1 MAKVKKEELPR
12 TRSGQVITDELAEKW
27 ADEIESDQPVRW
39 ARRLPVGR
47 PSLNGNG
54 ISPRVSFRI
63 PAELHEELQVRA
75 NKERRT
81 CSDITREALEKYLA
95 G

>member
-1 MAKVKKEELPR
+1 MAKVKKEKLPR
-12 TRSGQVITDELAEKW
+12 TRSGRVLTDEVAEKL
-27 ADEIESDQPVRW
+27 ADEIESDREVRW
-39 ARRLPVGR
+39 ARRRPVGR
-47 PSLNGNG
+47 PSLDGDG

-63 PAELHEELQVRA
+63 PAELYEAVQVRA

-81 CSDITREALEKYLA
+81 VSDITREALEKYLA

>member
-1 MAKVKKEELPR
+1 MAKVKKALPPR
-12 TRSGQVITDELAEKW
+12 TRSGEAITDEVAEKW
-27 ADEIESDQPVRW
+27 ADEIESDRPIRW

-47 PSLNGNG
+47 PSLDGDG
-54 ISPRVSFRI
+54 ISPKVSFRV
-63 PAELHEELQVRA
+63 PSGLYDELQARA
-75 NKERRT
+75 NQERRT

>member
-1 MAKVKKEELPR
+1 MAKVKNEEEFR
-12 TRSGQVITDELAEKW
+12 TRSGAVITDEVAEKI
-27 ADEIESDQPVRW
+27 ADEVESDRPIRW

-63 PAELHEELQVRA
+63 PAELYEAVQMRA

-81 CSDITREALEKYLA
+81 VSDITREALEKYLA
-95 G
+95 S

>member
-1 MAKVKKEELPR
+1 MAKVKKEEEEFR
-12 TRSGQVITDELAEKW
+12 TRSGELITDEVAEKW
-27 ADEIESDQPVRW
+27 ADEIESDREVRW

-63 PAELHEELQVRA
+63 PAELYEEVQVR
-75 NKERRT
+75 
-81 CSDITREALEKYLA
+81 
-95 G
+95 